1 MHETILL
8 VLPNL
13 LFGNSSDFKPDTLPS
28 GKAAIPVTEGSIA
41 AVVVIAAVYK
51 NFRFVKCIFIRFL
64 FFMSTRDDYANVVH
78 IPLGSNFLQIN
89 PVQEKASFLN
99 SFRILI

>member
-13 LFGNSSDFKPDTLPS
+13 RFGSTSDFKPDTLPS

-41 AVVVIAAVYK
+41 AVVVIAAVCK
-51 NFRFVKCIFIRFL
+51 NFRLEKCVLIKFL
-64 FFMSTRDDYANVVH
+64 FFMSTRDNYANVVH
-78 IPLGSNFLQIN
+78 ILLGSNFFQIN
-89 PVQEKASFLN
+89 PVQKKASFLN